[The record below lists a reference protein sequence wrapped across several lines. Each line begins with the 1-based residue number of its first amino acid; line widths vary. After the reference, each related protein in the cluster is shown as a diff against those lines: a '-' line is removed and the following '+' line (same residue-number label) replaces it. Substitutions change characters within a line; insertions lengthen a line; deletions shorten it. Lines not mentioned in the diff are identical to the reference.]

1 VRRAHALDLKQPRS
15 VAQIFGAAFRLYRAY
30 PLLFLALAVAVVAPY
45 DLLILALTGAGPLA
59 HHAHRSF
66 GEFVVL
72 EVLSFS
78 LVGPLISALHMHAV
92 VLIGEGER
100 PRLLVVAKRGLVVL
114 PVVAAT
120 EIAANIGI
128 GLGFVALFVPGLF
141 LAVRWAVAAQVAAVE
156 DRSWLNALGR
166 SGQLG
171 AGRYV
176 EIFWLMI
183 CGAILGFA
191 LRFGAG
197 LADFQATTE
206 RGSSTGSAIVLGIAV
221 NTIVASLVA
230 LVLAIL
236 YFDLRARQAEVVR
249 QPPRAYEHLRDLD

>member
-1 VRRAHALDLKQPRS
+1 VRRAHALELNQPRS
-15 VAQIFGAAFRLYRAY
+15 VAQIFGAAFRLYWAY
-30 PLLFLALAVAVVAPY
+30 PLLFLVLAVAVVAPY
-45 DLLILALTGAGPLA
+45 DLLILALTGTGPLA

-66 GEFVVL
+66 GEFVL
-72 EVLSFS
+72 LDVLSFS
-78 LVGPLISALHMHAV
+78 LVGPLVSALHIHAV

-100 PRLLVVAKRGLVVL
+100 PRLLAVARRGLAVL
-114 PVVAAT
+114 PIVAAT

-128 GLGFVALFVPGLF
+128 GLGFIALVVPGLF
-141 LAVRWAVAAQVAAVE
+141 LAVRWAVAAQVAAIE
-156 DRSWLNALGR
+156 DRSSLGALGR

-183 CGAILGFA
+183 CGATLSLA
-191 LRFGAG
+191 LRFGTG
-197 LADFQATTE
+197 FADSRATTE
-206 RGSSTGSAIVLGIAV
+206 SGSSTGGAVVLGIAV

-236 YFDLRARQAEVVR
+236 YFDLRARQTETARE
-249 QPPRAYEHLRDLD
+249 PPRAYEHLRDLD